1 MDTTNIKINLIKEI
15 DSLDNKNVK
24 ELYGIV
30 MNFINGKVESENWD
44 SLTEIQ
50 KAGIVSGLN
59 QLDQDKGIS
68 HDMVMEELKKK
79 YGIK

>member
-50 KAGIVSGLN
+50 KAGIESGLN
-59 QLDQDKGIS
+59 QLDQNKGIS

>member
-1 MDTTNIKINLIKEI
+1 MDTTNIKIKLIKEI

-44 SLTEIQ
+44 NLTEIQ
-50 KAGIVSGLN
+50 KAGIELGIN
-59 QLDQDKGIS
+59 QLDQNKGLD

-79 YGIK
+79 YGI

>member
-1 MDTTNIKINLIKEI
+1 MNATNLKIKLIKEI

-44 SLTEIQ
+44 NLTEIQ
-50 KAGIVSGLN
+50 KAGIESGLN

-79 YGIK
+79 YGI

>member
-1 MDTTNIKINLIKEI
+1 MKEI
-15 DSLDNKNVK
+15 DSLDNQNIN

-50 KAGIVSGLN
+50 KAGIESGLN
-59 QLDQDKGIS
+59 QLDQNKGIS
-68 HDMVMEELKKK
+68 HNLVMEELKKK
-79 YGIK
+79 YGI

>member
-50 KAGIVSGLN
+50 KAGIESGLN
-59 QLDQDKGIS
+59 QLDQNKGIS

-79 YGIK
+79 YGI